1 MKRRRSAVSRSTGR
15 GAGARRA
22 QRPRTFL
29 PPPNQACW
37 IESDSYDRTL
47 FARLCDE
54 SPSLAEVIETGTS
67 LVPRFGALVEDIFS
81 LCFKHNVVLRDPTA
95 VSPSAAPHRPLLEQL
110 VASPAVEALR
120 QRTVLDEAQAGLG
133 ALLLA
138 EEVLAQIRKE
148 RLWTRGDLGDLWDLA
163 TREDDLRE
171 AIERHDH
178 AVSLAEDSGSEEGAP
193 DTPPAE
199 GGERTP
205 RLSPDAAARAADTAR
220 AFAHDVDVAEA
231 RLRQKSLRL
240 RERGRHGSHEAIRRV
255 EMRAVA
261 TAQELGDRGDDTAAW
276 DLGLGAAERHSAG
289 AQLELGKRLVTNPKL
304 RRLAQM
310 VGRMRACAQRLR
322 KRTLERVSQET
333 YAVSRGSALAH
344 LLPQELVALRH
355 PVLRRD
361 FQRRLLEGDLGLYE
375 LRGLDDRDRGPMVV
389 CLDGSSS
396 MAGDKELWSKAVALT
411 LLDIARR
418 QRRLFRFLCFS
429 SAEQPLWTLD
439 VNPRTRWEVNT
450 RAIYDLAEYFP
461 GGGTDFA
468 TPLDAAVD
476 CLRGARYRRGDIV
489 LITDGE
495 CAVAPEWLAAFTA
508 EKTRLGFTVFCVLID
523 VGASTIE
530 TVRAFSDRV
539 TSVRQL
545 TDDAVRDV
553 FVAL

>member
-1 MKRRRSAVSRSTGR
+1 MKRRRSAAGRSAGR
-15 GAGARRA
+15 GAGVRRA
-22 QRPRTFL
+22 PRPRTFL

-37 IESDSYDRTL
+37 IESDSYDRTV

-54 SPSLAEVIETGTS
+54 SPSLAEVIETGAS
-67 LVPRFGALVEDIFS
+67 LVPRFGALVEDLFC
-81 LCFKHNVVLRDPTA
+81 LCFKHNLVLRDPTA
-95 VSPSAAPHRPLLEQL
+95 VSPGARPHRPLLERL
-110 VASPAVEALR
+110 AASPAVEALR
-120 QRTVLDEAQAGLG
+120 QRTVLDEPEAGLG

-163 TREDDLRE
+163 NREDELRE

-178 AVSLAEDSGSEEGAP
+178 AVSLAEGSDADEGDAGP
-193 DTPPAE
+193 GEGDTS
-199 GGERTP
+199 
-205 RLSPDAAARAADTAR
+205 RLSPEARARAAGTAR
-220 AFAHDVDVAEA
+220 ALAHDIELAEA

-240 RERGRHGSHEAIRRV
+240 GERGRHGSHEAIRRV
-255 EMRAVA
+255 ELRAVA
-261 TAQELGDRGDDTAAW
+261 TAQELGDRTDDTAAW
-276 DLGLGAAERHSAG
+276 GLGLGAAERHGAG
-289 AQLELGKRLVTNPKL
+289 AQLELGRRLVTNPKL
-304 RRLAQM
+304 KRLAQM
-310 VGRMRACAQRLR
+310 VGRMRECAQRLR
-322 KRTLERVSQET
+322 KRTFERVSQET
-333 YAVSRGSALAH
+333 YAVGRGDALAR

-355 PVLRRD
+355 PLLRRD

-411 LLDIARR
+411 LLEIARR

-495 CAVAPEWLAAFTA
+495 CAVTPEWLAAFTA
-508 EKTRLGFTVFCVLID
+508 EKARLEFSVFCVLID
-523 VGASTIE
+523 VGTSTIE

-545 TDDAVRDV
+545 TDDAARDV
-553 FVAL
+553 FVAV